1 MDVLPASMIFSKLIV
16 TMCKLSEYVLV
27 DENCSNPTRKKEA
40 ENQFR
45 KSDFYVSIGDHRAME
60 ILHRFWSTLKYT

>member
-1 MDVLPASMIFSKLIV
+1 MDVLPARMIFSKLIV

-27 DENCSNPTRKKEA
+27 DENCSYPTRKKEA

-45 KSDFYVSIGDHRAME
+45 KSDFYV
-60 ILHRFWSTLKYT
+60 